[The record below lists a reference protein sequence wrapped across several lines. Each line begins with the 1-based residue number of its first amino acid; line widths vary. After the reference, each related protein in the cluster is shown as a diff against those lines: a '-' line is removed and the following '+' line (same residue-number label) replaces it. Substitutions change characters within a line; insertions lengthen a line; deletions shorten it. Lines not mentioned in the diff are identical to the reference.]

1 MTAAENKHLVQNIY
15 SELSRGNSRPF
26 VESLAEEVCWTIT
39 GTTKWSK
46 TYRGKQAVLT
56 QLLAPLRAQF
66 ADQYTAVADR
76 FVAEDDL
83 VVVEVRGRVTTK
95 TGLPYNNT
103 YCYVIRLSGD
113 KLHELTEYMDTELV
127 ATVLGD
133 PAAQSA

>member
-15 SELSRGNSRPF
+15 TELSRGNSRPF

-76 FVAEDDL
+76 FVAEGDL

-95 TGLPYNNT
+95 TGMPYNNT
-103 YCYVIRLSGD
+103 YCYIIRLSGD

-133 PAAQSA
+133 PCTQSV